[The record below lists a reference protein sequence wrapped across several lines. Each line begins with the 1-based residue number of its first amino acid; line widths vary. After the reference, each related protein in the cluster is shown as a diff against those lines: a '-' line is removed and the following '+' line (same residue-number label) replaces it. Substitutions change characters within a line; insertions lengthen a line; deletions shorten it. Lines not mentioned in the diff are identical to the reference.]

1 MEEYQGVQ
9 KGCQHVET
17 KESEDSL
24 ELKKKEGNKKL
35 ASPGWKINYYMEK
48 SRNVLD
54 SSLEDEMNRLAM
66 YERKNENSLE
76 KYLENRR
83 KLLTL
88 HVKKSV

>member
-1 MEEYQGVQ
+1 ME
-9 KGCQHVET
+9 
-17 KESEDSL
+17 
-24 ELKKKEGNKKL
+24 NKKL
-35 ASPGWKINYYMEK
+35 SSPGWKINYYMNK
-48 SRNVLD
+48 SRNMLD

-88 HVKKSV
+88 NVKKSV